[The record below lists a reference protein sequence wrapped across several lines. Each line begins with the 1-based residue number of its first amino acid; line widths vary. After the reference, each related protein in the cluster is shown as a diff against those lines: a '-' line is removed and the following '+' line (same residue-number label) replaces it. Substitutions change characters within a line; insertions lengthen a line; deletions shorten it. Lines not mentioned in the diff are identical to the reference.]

1 LTSWPFPCTILD
13 EYHIII
19 QSEGVQM
26 FGTSNPKPSV
36 PSAAPVRTSARTRL
50 LILALL
56 LAAGLTGYAS
66 CLTYIGPDELG
77 IKQVMI
83 GLDRGIHKKP
93 YQTGYRFVLP
103 EPFERMH
110 KFPKS
115 IQVLELSNNPITRSQ
130 FARHERAAYIQT
142 SDGFFVE
149 VDASVL
155 YRIVDPYQ
163 VFVTLGPGRLFEDN
177 GIVPRAEAILKQT
190 LGELTTEEFYNSPLR
205 VEKVH
210 QAREI
215 MNQELR
221 PKGLEVEHVLVR
233 YFQYSEEIQK
243 NIEEKKLKDQLVF
256 KNQAEARASAEMAK
270 LKKTIEEGRAAV
282 GVKLQEGQAYAVRRK
297 AEADMYSRARKA
309 EADLLVSLAEAERTA
324 LKNQALQGPG
334 SDILVG
340 LQMAEVYRGLQ
351 VLILPS
357 DGQGG
362 LNPLDLEQTLRNFE
376 LRGR

>member
-1 LTSWPFPCTILD
+1 MTGIGKTKPPASQGGSSGFHIKLIVLGAVILV
-13 EYHIII
+13 
-19 QSEGVQM
+19 G
-26 FGTSNPKPSV
+26 
-36 PSAAPVRTSARTRL
+36 
-50 LILALL
+50 
-56 LAAGLTGYAS
+56 LAAYGS
-66 CLTYIGPDELG
+66 CLTYVGPDEFG

-83 GLDRGIHKKP
+83 GLQRGIQKKP

-103 EPFERMH
+103 EPFEKLH

-190 LGELTTEEFYNSPLR
+190 LGELTTEQFYNSPLR

-270 LKKTIEEGRAAV
+270 LKKTVEEGRAAV

-297 AEADMYSRARKA
+297 AEADLYSRARKA
-309 EADLLVSLAEAERTA
+309 EGDLLVRLAEAERTA
-324 LKNQALQGPG
+324 LKNQALGG
-334 SDILVG
+334 AGADVLVG

-351 VLILPS
+351 LLILPS

-362 LNPLDLEQTLRNFE
+362 LNPLNLEQTLRNFE
-376 LRGR
+376 LRRP

>member
-1 LTSWPFPCTILD
+1 MSA
-13 EYHIII
+13 
-19 QSEGVQM
+19 M
-26 FGTSNPKPSV
+26 RNPEPPASRESPSGALAGKR
-36 PSAAPVRTSARTRL
+36 SL
-50 LILALL
+50 LLALVLL
-56 LAAGLTGYAS
+56 LAALTGYAS
-66 CLTYIGPDELG
+66 CLTYIGPEEYG

-83 GLDRGIHKKP
+83 GLKRGIQKKP

-103 EPFERMH
+103 EPFEKMH
-110 KFPKS
+110 RFPKS

-205 VEKVH
+205 VQKVH

-270 LKKTIEEGRAAV
+270 LKKTVEEGKASV
-282 GVKLQEGQAYAVRRK
+282 QVKLQEGQAYAVRRK
-297 AEADMYSRARKA
+297 AEADLYSRTRKA
-309 EADLLVSLAEAERTA
+309 EGDLLVRLAEAQRTA
-324 LKNQALQGPG
+324 LKNQALGG
-334 SDILVG
+334 AGADVLVG
-340 LQMAEVYRGLQ
+340 LQMAEVYRGLR

-362 LNPLDLEQTLRNFE
+362 LNPLNLEQTLKNFE
-376 LRGR
+376 LRGH

>member
-1 LTSWPFPCTILD
+1 MTAIGKTKPPASPGASSGFRKGKKLLVFSAVILV
-13 EYHIII
+13 
-19 QSEGVQM
+19 G
-26 FGTSNPKPSV
+26 
-36 PSAAPVRTSARTRL
+36 
-50 LILALL
+50 
-56 LAAGLTGYAS
+56 LAAYGA
-66 CLTYIGPDELG
+66 CLTYVGPDEFG

-83 GLDRGIHKKP
+83 GLERGIQKKP

-103 EPFERMH
+103 EPFEKLH

-115 IQVLELSNNPITRSQ
+115 IQVLELSNSPITRSQ

-149 VDASVL
+149 VDASIL

-205 VEKVH
+205 VQKVH

-215 MNQELR
+215 MNLELR

-270 LKKTIEEGRAAV
+270 LKKTVEEGRAAV

-297 AEADMYSRARKA
+297 AEADLYSRTRKA
-309 EADLLVSLAEAERTA
+309 EGDLLVKLAEAERTA
-324 LKNQALQGPG
+324 LKNQALGG
-334 SDILVG
+334 AGADVLVG

-351 VLILPS
+351 LLILPS

-362 LNPLDLEQTLRNFE
+362 LNPLNLEQTLRNFD
-376 LRGR
+376 LRGP

>member
-1 LTSWPFPCTILD
+1 MTGIGKT
-13 EYHIII
+13 
-19 QSEGVQM
+19 
-26 FGTSNPKPSV
+26 KPPASQGA
-36 PSAAPVRTSARTRL
+36 PSGFYTGKK
-50 LILALL
+50 LIV
-56 LAAGLTGYAS
+56 LAAVILLGLAAYGS
-66 CLTYIGPDELG
+66 CLTYVGPDEFG

-83 GLDRGIHKKP
+83 GLQRGIQKKP

-103 EPFERMH
+103 EPFEKLH

-190 LGELTTEEFYNSPLR
+190 LGELTTEQFYNSPLR

-270 LKKTIEEGRAAV
+270 LKKTVEEGRAAV

-297 AEADMYSRARKA
+297 AEADLYSRARKA
-309 EADLLVSLAEAERTA
+309 EGDLLVRLAEAERTA
-324 LKNQALQGPG
+324 LKNQALGG
-334 SDILVG
+334 AGADVLVG

-351 VLILPS
+351 LLILPS

-362 LNPLDLEQTLRNFE
+362 LNPLNLEQTLRNFE
-376 LRGR
+376 LRRP

>member
-1 LTSWPFPCTILD
+1 MPAIGGIKMPAPNN
-13 EYHIII
+13 
-19 QSEGVQM
+19 
-26 FGTSNPKPSV
+26 SNLAPSSST
-36 PSAAPVRTSARTRL
+36 PIRRSRTRAL
-50 LILALL
+50 WALLALIV
-56 LAAGLTGYAS
+56 AGLIGYFS
-66 CLTYIGPDELG
+66 CLTYIGPDEFG

-83 GLDRGIHKKP
+83 GLKRGIQKEV
-93 YQTGYRFVLP
+93 YRTGYRFVLP

-110 KFPKS
+110 RFPKS

-149 VDASVL
+149 VDASIL

-210 QAREI
+210 KAREI
-215 MNQELR
+215 MNQELQS
-221 PKGLEVEHVLVR
+221 KGLEVEHVLVR
-233 YFQYSEEIQK
+233 YFQYSDEIQK

-282 GVKLQEGQAYAVRRK
+282 AVKLQEGEAYAVRR
-297 AEADMYSRARKA
+297 RA
-309 EADLLVSLAEAERTA
+309 EADLYARTRRAEGDLLVKLAEAERTQ
-324 LKNQALQGPG
+324 LKNQALQGAG
-334 SDILVG
+334 AELLVG

-351 VLILPS
+351 LVILPS

-362 LNPLDLEQTLRNFE
+362 LNPLDLEQSLRIFD
-376 LRGR
+376 LRTR

>member
-1 LTSWPFPCTILD
+1 MSKTANPSPPAST
-13 EYHIII
+13 
-19 QSEGVQM
+19 GVSSGA
-26 FGTSNPKPSV
+26 FGM
-36 PSAAPVRTSARTRL
+36 RR
-50 LILALL
+50 LILFLIVVL
-56 LAAGLTGYAS
+56 LACLAGYAS
-66 CLTYIGPDELG
+66 CLTYIGPDEFG

-83 GLDRGIHKKP
+83 GLHRGIQKKP

-103 EPFERMH
+103 EPFEKIH

-205 VEKVH
+205 VKKVH
-210 QAREI
+210 EAREI

-221 PKGLEVEHVLVR
+221 PKGLVVEHVLVR

-270 LKKTIEEGRAAV
+270 LSKTVEEGRAAV
-282 GVKLQEGQAYAVRRK
+282 GVKLQEGEAYAVRRK
-297 AEADMYSRARKA
+297 AEADLYSRTRKA
-309 EADLLVSLAEAERTA
+309 EGDLLVRLAEADRTA
-324 LKNQALQGPG
+324 LKNKALGGPG
-334 SDILVG
+334 ADILVG
-340 LQMAEVYRGLQ
+340 LQMAEAYKGLQ

-362 LNPLDLEQTLRNFE
+362 LNPLNLGQTMRNFE
-376 LRGR
+376 LQGR

>member
-1 LTSWPFPCTILD
+1 MTALGKTKPPASSGASSGFHKGKQLVVLSAVILV
-13 EYHIII
+13 
-19 QSEGVQM
+19 G
-26 FGTSNPKPSV
+26 
-36 PSAAPVRTSARTRL
+36 
-50 LILALL
+50 
-56 LAAGLTGYAS
+56 LAAYGS
-66 CLTYIGPDELG
+66 CLTYVGPDEFG

-83 GLDRGIHKKP
+83 GLERGIQKKP

-103 EPFERMH
+103 EPFEKLH

-115 IQVLELSNNPITRSQ
+115 IQVLELSNSPITRSH

-149 VDASVL
+149 VDASIL

-205 VEKVH
+205 VQKVH

-270 LKKTIEEGRAAV
+270 LKKTVEEGRAAV

-297 AEADMYSRARKA
+297 AEADLYSRARKA
-309 EADLLVSLAEAERTA
+309 EGDLLVKLAEAERTA
-324 LKNQALQGPG
+324 LKNQALGG
-334 SDILVG
+334 AGADVLVG

-351 VLILPS
+351 LLILPS

-362 LNPLDLEQTLRNFE
+362 LNPLNLEQTLRNFD
-376 LRGR
+376 LRGP

>member
-1 LTSWPFPCTILD
+1 MSAT
-13 EYHIII
+13 
-19 QSEGVQM
+19 G
-26 FGTSNPKPSV
+26 NPKPPAS
-36 PSAAPVRTSARTRL
+36 PGSFSGFLKGKKL
-50 LILALL
+50 LVLAVVILAG
-56 LAAGLTGYAS
+56 LAAYGS
-66 CLTYIGPDELG
+66 CLTYVGPNEFG
-77 IKQVMI
+77 VKQIMI
-83 GLDRGIHKKP
+83 GLKRGIQKEP

-103 EPFERMH
+103 EPFEKLH

-205 VEKVH
+205 VQKVSH
-210 QAREI
+210 AQEI
-215 MNQELR
+215 MNRELR

-270 LKKTIEEGRAAV
+270 LKKTVEEGRAAV

-297 AEADMYSRARKA
+297 AEADLYSRARKA
-309 EADLLVSLAEAERTA
+309 EADLLVRLAEAERTA
-324 LKNQALQGPG
+324 LKNQALGGPG
-334 SDILVG
+334 ADILVG

-351 VLILPS
+351 LLILPS

-362 LNPLDLEQTLRNFE
+362 LNPLNLEQTLRNFE
-376 LRGR
+376 LRQP